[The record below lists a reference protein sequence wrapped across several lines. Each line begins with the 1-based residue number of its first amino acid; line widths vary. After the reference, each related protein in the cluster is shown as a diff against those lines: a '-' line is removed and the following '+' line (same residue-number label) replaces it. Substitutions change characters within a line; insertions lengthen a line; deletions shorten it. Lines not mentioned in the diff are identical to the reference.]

1 MRIHPCHSQ
10 GNFTSYW
17 GLQVTTFWR
26 QCEYPKDF
34 CEIGARLAALL
45 WGTGAISLNG
55 KLASNILARR
65 ENSFFSSRRSWKRLL
80 AGMLPPSSSL
90 FMQLAHGE
98 PIVFWIFWISGLHTF
113 ENLADGL
120 TDGSGFSPV
129 GRCWCLGG
137 KKYQIEVFEYVMTH
151 LSLRYLHTHRIVDF
165 TIPP

>member
-1 MRIHPCHSQ
+1 MKVCVLVKPPSTNIQ
-10 GNFTSYW
+10 QTIW
-17 GLQVTTFWR
+17 AWWR
-26 QCEYPKDF
+26 
-34 CEIGARLAALL
+34 
-45 WGTGAISLNG
+45 TGAISLNG

-80 AGMLPPSSSL
+80 AGMLPPSSSSSSL